1 MEKRR
6 LWTILLVKDKVSK
19 RIDGI
24 PMALTAR
31 KTASPPSVWTWLS
44 ITFLWGTVF
53 FATSVVALSLA
64 SGWLEQGFFNPAWS
78 EIYSVYAIYFFVL
91 LFLAV
96 SAMLIKNRMDPRGE
110 KQTRRQQDV
119 VAGKR
124 EMVFVSLA
132 GSIVTSFFFT
142 VLTAVVFLFS
152 VLLVDMTIDFT
163 LPVVLVAAVM
173 NIAAGLCASL
183 LVGLVLFV
191 LKKI

>member
-1 MEKRR
+1 MVLK
-6 LWTILLVKDKVSK
+6 
-19 RIDGI
+19 
-24 PMALTAR
+24 AR
-31 KTASPPSVWTWLS
+31 KTPSPPSVWTWLS

-53 FATSVVALSLA
+53 FATSVVTLSLA
-64 SGWLEQGFFNPAWS
+64 SAWLEQGFFNPAWS

-91 LFLAV
+91 LFFAM
-96 SAMLIKNRMDPRGE
+96 SAMMVKNKMDPRGE
-110 KQTRRQQDV
+110 KQTRRQQEV

-124 EMVFVSLA
+124 EMIFVSLA

-152 VLLVDMTIDFT
+152 MSLVGMTIDFT
-163 LPVVLVAAVM
+163 LPVVLVAAFM